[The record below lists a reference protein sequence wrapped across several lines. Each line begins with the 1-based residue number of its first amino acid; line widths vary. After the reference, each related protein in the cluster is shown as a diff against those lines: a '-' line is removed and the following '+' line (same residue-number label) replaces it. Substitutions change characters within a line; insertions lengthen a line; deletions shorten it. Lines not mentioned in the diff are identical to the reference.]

1 MELVPRGRPNKKE
14 VVPFKGTNVKA
25 TDRLI
30 ATQDNYLI
38 YARHDLTLNETKF
51 LYLCICKIDSR
62 DDKSFNSSIMHTS
75 EISEAI
81 GQSITN
87 FSYIKKLSEKISDKR
102 LKIKVRNKNMATNK
116 SVLLFKSTMFFDFI
130 IYEEGKGNIIYKLH
144 DDLYEYLLNLKKNFT
159 KIQYEYIKYM
169 KSVYGIRIYSM
180 LICEISQNRT
190 KLSINLK
197 ELQDI
202 LNVPRSLIRWDNFNK
217 DVLDRAKKD
226 INRYSNID
234 LENIK
239 TYKTGRKFTDI
250 EFIFDYK
257 DEEMRINRD
266 ASKMQYIADTITKKL
281 DDFMGKDICISERK
295 RLCEA
300 DRDDMY
306 TIRGRKWNKT
316 EQAMEVSCEKLYG
329 QSEPFTFYVRNIYD
343 IEKIKLQ
350 KERAESVYRIYKS
363 EEEEKLSLQIK
374 TNQTKTRLE
383 ALAKEAKRKRRRNNG
398 D

>member
-38 YARHDLTLNETKF
+38 YAKHNMVADERKLFMYML
-51 LYLCICKIDSR
+51 CKIDSR
-62 DDKSFNSSIMHTS
+62 DDKPFENCVMNVS
-75 EISEAI
+75 EVSEAL
-81 GQSITN
+81 GHTHKNIT
-87 FSYIKKLSEKISDKR
+87 YIKKLKERMSKQILMIKLDHKNIEWDKSM
-102 LKIKVRNKNMATNK
+102 L
-116 SVLLFKSTMFFDFI
+116 FFDHI
-130 IYEEGKGNIIYKLH
+130 GYDKGKGNIIYKLH
-144 DDLYEYLLNLKKNFT
+144 DGLHQYLLNLKKNFT

-169 KSVYGIRIYSM
+169 KSVYGIDIYCM
-180 LICEISQNRT
+180 LVCEISQNRT
-190 KLSINLK
+190 KLSFSLK
-197 ELQDI
+197 QLQDI
-202 LNVPRSLIRWDNFNK
+202 LNVPRSLKIWDCFNK
-217 DVLDRAKKD
+217 EVLDRAKKD

-234 LENIK
+234 LLDIK
-239 TYKTGRKFTDI
+239 KYKTGRKITDI

-266 ASKMQYIADTITKKL
+266 ASKMQYLADTITKKL

-295 RLCEA
+295 RICEA
-300 DRDDMY
+300 DRDDIY
-306 TIRGRKWNKT
+306 TIKGRKWNKT